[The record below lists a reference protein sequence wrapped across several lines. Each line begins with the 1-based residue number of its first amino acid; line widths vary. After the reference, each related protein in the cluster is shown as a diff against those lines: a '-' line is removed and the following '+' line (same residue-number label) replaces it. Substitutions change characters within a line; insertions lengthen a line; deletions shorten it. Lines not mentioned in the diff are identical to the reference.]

1 MSIQQTLIRGNV
13 RNSRHCCRGQSRG
26 TRFLEDSTNLTES
39 QCTEFRGGEKNP
51 RLSEWAALERRGSEL
66 KAQETHSREICTA
79 FATSGARSCQAVSGV
94 SLSLSLSLSL
104 SRPTKYVQ
112 TPKLGSTGWSFHFR
126 KNEIIRSHNLCNN
139 GKLWWWNCDGRATV
153 THPVH
158 RRIV

>member
-1 MSIQQTLIRGNV
+1 MSIQQTFIRGNIC
-13 RNSRHCCRGQSRG
+13 NSRHCCRGQSRG
-26 TRFLEDSTNLTES
+26 TRFLEDSTNRTES
-39 QCTEFRGGEKNP
+39 QCTEFRGGEKLPDCPNGQP
-51 RLSEWAALERRGSEL
+51 WKSEGASTKLKKHTLGRYAL
-66 KAQETHSREICTA
+66 HSRHR
-79 FATSGARSCQAVSGV
+79 ARAHVKPSIG
-94 SLSLSLSLSL
+94 LLPLSLSL

>member
-39 QCTEFRGGEKNP
+39 QCTEFRGGGKKPQTVRMGSLRKARERAQSSRNT
-51 RLSEWAALERRGSEL
+51 LSGDMHCIRDIGRALMS
-66 KAQETHSREICTA
+66 SRQWG
-79 FATSGARSCQAVSGV
+79 F
-94 SLSLSLSLSL
+94 SLSLSLSL